1 MAVEHVTAFDYIN
14 PGYPNHSTTGID
26 YEQDSYIDTSNSSL
40 EQNFENFE
48 LDRDA
53 VVLNE
58 SDFLF
63 DFSELSNGVKPRDYQ
78 KDLFLRSLNKNT
90 IIVLET
96 GSGKTLIASMIIE
109 YFGLNRRTLEFEN
122 FSTVPRTNVHNNIK
136 LSFFLCNTTILV
148 EQQGKSLLDTT
159 NRAIKIY
166 KSRGK
171 HSQYSCK
178 EWRESWKSA
187 EVHVMTSQTLL
198 NCLRHGFILISEIML
213 LIFDEC
219 HNSRKGTPYNRIM
232 REFYD
237 LSQIDSRPR
246 IFGMTASTAN
256 AYESMEY
263 SVNRIQQ
270 TMDSEIQTLSST
282 NSKFSGNSNVT
293 NVTLEYDLDFS
304 SNNEWLSDLIFS
316 QIKSYK
322 EINSIKSEVDYL
334 KKELGYYAGL
344 YVMHALTTYWKD
356 LVFKTGASQVELQD
370 KLFGQSENHHNSNYT
385 SDEKYIHTS
394 DYMINEINSAIKLIY
409 SYSGLDNVLFIN
421 RNPKKNINNFL
432 EYDYDHLFAPGTH
445 SWISSKPYLT
455 SKVNVLLQFLMKYK
469 SRNQLKSLEDPFC
482 AIIFVNRRSTA
493 YALSLIIQSLSEFDF
508 IKCEPFIGNGNIKKK
523 PILQALNLVT
533 NCKKRMTQLE
543 LMSTL
548 ERFKAGKTNLLVAT
562 QVAEEGLDVSMCNLV
577 VRFDPA
583 LTLVSFVQAR
593 GRARHL
599 LSEYVI
605 MVPRNISQVKNEFN
619 LSKQQKSN
627 KFDSFENIIDKSSH
641 RDISHYNSLASMEK
655 DFNSFSSTTNVLSQN
670 DTKPNLTEGQISVE
684 ISFNVE
690 IPKGFLDIAEEMRVE
705 TGISLSPDL
714 EDILK
719 SLAYQIQSS
728 AINGKIEKTYFKVP
742 ETGAQLTTNSAKVVL
757 NKYVQSLPKDFY
769 TDCKISYEH
778 EERKSKFRYKLALPG
793 SSTIRL
799 VVGPWSDS
807 NKSAKQSAIF
817 YSVIILFFY
826 GALNDYLMPV
836 DLKTSYL
843 RHSIKKN
850 ILGNAYSDLENIISN
865 KYCVNVFD
873 PFSVQ
878 KFNSLSP
885 TKSDH
890 TSTNTNNT
898 ALNQES
904 KISIG
909 KKRKFDSS
917 NCYQT
922 KAKKNTS
929 TNSESILENGA
940 ISYETFN
947 PTHWT
952 PATFYNNS
960 SSIFSS
966 SKKYLDLYVYV
977 CDLNPFSFENEN
989 LNQKLNLNE
998 THLPND
1004 KYNDNLL
1011 LLAFFVNPIPKD
1023 LTIPIYSEI
1032 GSNIPKFYR
1041 FDPLSTKNISSNN
1054 PFNRHLNKSLG
1065 SKAGNNPSDPN
1076 YNKLSLSIDEWDKL
1090 VLYTSSIFSLIYQT
1104 EFRIDP
1110 KDASYAFSP
1119 PTKEFEAKLLST
1131 LKKRRDFRVEKHNFN
1146 APKNLRFYNTFL
1158 EFTNSLPNFT
1168 NRDID
1173 WTQIRQ
1179 FLYDPN
1185 RLTSFH
1191 ISKWEDMLD
1200 KYVIISDINKFSLC
1214 TTKKSLRATSNDTI
1228 LDILSELGSNC
1239 IIENETL
1246 DEISEDF
1253 CKSFDISPKSSNIY
1267 NILQSLI
1274 PNKAVSIRLID
1285 YLFQNSLIFNDLNYN
1300 LVTDCSL
1307 IQVETLEFPIDY
1319 TRSQGV
1325 HNTSPLKISNSNKT
1339 STIFFEHKTSF
1350 EQSKAFNKLLPNPL
1364 NDLRDKLTRFKK
1376 SLEVPGLSDKDIESL
1391 EIKIF
1396 NCIANYVRSVVTIP
1410 SLTRV
1415 LNWSVGQI
1423 HQLSVL
1429 PSLMHRLH
1437 STLIHCDVSEALNL
1451 PISPH
1456 SLPSDM
1462 VCSDSKDSILSEDI
1476 GFNFNDE
1483 VITVKDLFALSS
1495 KFAKSPNKSF
1505 DILQKNKDSNSEY
1518 LNEVV
1523 FNNYHELNT
1532 LPSWLYRTALT
1543 SQVAS
1548 DDVNYQRLEMLG
1560 DSVLKLLIA
1569 TQLFAGLV
1577 PLISHE
1583 GILSSYTGLLVSNNF
1598 LAKVS
1603 RKTGLCYGVWC
1614 SRFESKSH
1622 FPPGKGWRRSV
1633 FPLPRTIS
1641 YYSQP
1646 WSFERGC
1653 TSRVYNYDNFSDRF
1667 IYSDCI
1673 CKPTVVDYKNSI
1685 PQTSSSVDTL
1695 DKNDI
1700 DLNYKDV
1707 GAGEYCTRDFLK
1719 PEPNS
1724 CRNSSYKD
1732 NKITKNTPPDSQ
1744 EISSVEEDS
1753 NQISLSDI
1761 ILFSNLAK
1769 LNSKKLP
1776 LHLEN
1781 NLTTNT
1787 KDAFINTESE
1797 PRLGNKDALYFI
1809 NKNNISLELSIDK
1822 SDSNTAN
1829 SNIFTKDSILGL
1841 NNIIPS
1847 ESTCLLDKPSHLVL
1861 ENQHNH
1867 LPHQNSISNF
1877 FSKTKGE
1884 MVSNHF
1890 DKDDKKKYSDIC
1902 KSNEFLPISSSISS
1916 NKKTLCDLMDLIS
1929 PEQKIDVFKEKAP
1942 TVCEIDYAKHK
1953 DQPNSKPSHMDSTN
1967 LHQNYPKP
1975 IHYFFPTKKPPSFVG
1990 TKPKH
1995 PFHKQHFKLTS
2006 ETPAFSKLALKTQAD
2021 LVESVLGA
2029 SYKFSGIELAFKT
2042 AKSLGMVKSNWNEWN
2057 DLYESFNS
2065 LHKNDQLD
2073 KSSLSNNPFRAKI
2086 RVDSPAS
2093 IIVQKYNK
2101 VKHVESILGY
2111 KFKNPSILVE
2121 ALTHSSA
2128 SKADTSSYERLEFLG
2143 DAVISMLITDY
2154 YYDKIKVKK
2163 PLSPHIITLV
2173 KHVAV
2178 SNSVLGLIS
2187 LLHNFHTFLL
2197 FDSNVLKNEIEA
2209 YVSSINLC
2217 VSNWKNQKITSSSTQ
2232 FNQKTSVKNVFNLS
2246 SNNDKGS
2253 KSCNSNENSFKV
2265 KLRKPMDTILYSSD
2279 ENEDKDNNNYNLLKN
2294 LISQNEDTDDLNL
2307 EWLNLPPELWA
2318 ESDPPKTMGDIHE
2331 SLMGAVFV
2339 DSGFSIKVVEKVFNK
2354 IFLPFI
2360 KKYVGPHQITL
2371 NSVIH
2376 IQMLIQ
2382 SKRCT
2387 SFKFETM
2394 GLDDAIKNPKINSM
2408 ITRHNKKF
2416 KKLDIY
2422 KNSNDNTIFQLNKK
2436 GAFNSF
2442 LASKGTAE
2450 ESTKFLENSPMIPN
2464 LVELKKTGRAPTVT
2478 FLILHKREII
2488 GFGGG
2493 LNTKKSKA
2501 RAANQAVS
2509 NWDSDSIYSILNVI
2523 EGCCNC
2529 AESNLNTSPNVF

>member
-1065 SKAGNNPSDPN
+1065 SKAGNNSSDPN

-1119 PTKEFEAKLLST
+1119 PTKEFEAKLL
-1131 LKKRRDFRVEKHNFN
+1131 
-1146 APKNLRFYNTFL
+1146 
-1158 EFTNSLPNFT
+1158 
-1168 NRDID
+1168 
-1173 WTQIRQ
+1173 
-1179 FLYDPN
+1179 
-1185 RLTSFH
+1185 
-1191 ISKWEDMLD
+1191 
-1200 KYVIISDINKFSLC
+1200 
-1214 TTKKSLRATSNDTI
+1214 
-1228 LDILSELGSNC
+1228 
-1239 IIENETL
+1239 
-1246 DEISEDF
+1246 
-1253 CKSFDISPKSSNIY
+1253 
-1267 NILQSLI
+1267 
-1274 PNKAVSIRLID
+1274 
-1285 YLFQNSLIFNDLNYN
+1285 
-1300 LVTDCSL
+1300 
-1307 IQVETLEFPIDY
+1307 
-1319 TRSQGV
+1319 
-1325 HNTSPLKISNSNKT
+1325 
-1339 STIFFEHKTSF
+1339 
-1350 EQSKAFNKLLPNPL
+1350 
-1364 NDLRDKLTRFKK
+1364 
-1376 SLEVPGLSDKDIESL
+1376 
-1391 EIKIF
+1391 
-1396 NCIANYVRSVVTIP
+1396 
-1410 SLTRV
+1410 
-1415 LNWSVGQI
+1415 
-1423 HQLSVL
+1423 
-1429 PSLMHRLH
+1429 
-1437 STLIHCDVSEALNL
+1437 
-1451 PISPH
+1451 
-1456 SLPSDM
+1456 
-1462 VCSDSKDSILSEDI
+1462 
-1476 GFNFNDE
+1476 
-1483 VITVKDLFALSS
+1483 
-1495 KFAKSPNKSF
+1495 
-1505 DILQKNKDSNSEY
+1505 
-1518 LNEVV
+1518 
-1523 FNNYHELNT
+1523 
-1532 LPSWLYRTALT
+1532 
-1543 SQVAS
+1543 
-1548 DDVNYQRLEMLG
+1548 
-1560 DSVLKLLIA
+1560 
-1569 TQLFAGLV
+1569 
-1577 PLISHE
+1577 
-1583 GILSSYTGLLVSNNF
+1583 
-1598 LAKVS
+1598 
-1603 RKTGLCYGVWC
+1603 
-1614 SRFESKSH
+1614 
-1622 FPPGKGWRRSV
+1622 
-1633 FPLPRTIS
+1633 
-1641 YYSQP
+1641 
-1646 WSFERGC
+1646 
-1653 TSRVYNYDNFSDRF
+1653 
-1667 IYSDCI
+1667 
-1673 CKPTVVDYKNSI
+1673 
-1685 PQTSSSVDTL
+1685 
-1695 DKNDI
+1695 
-1700 DLNYKDV
+1700 
-1707 GAGEYCTRDFLK
+1707 
-1719 PEPNS
+1719 
-1724 CRNSSYKD
+1724 
-1732 NKITKNTPPDSQ
+1732 
-1744 EISSVEEDS
+1744 
-1753 NQISLSDI
+1753 
-1761 ILFSNLAK
+1761 
-1769 LNSKKLP
+1769 
-1776 LHLEN
+1776 
-1781 NLTTNT
+1781 
-1787 KDAFINTESE
+1787 
-1797 PRLGNKDALYFI
+1797 
-1809 NKNNISLELSIDK
+1809 
-1822 SDSNTAN
+1822 
-1829 SNIFTKDSILGL
+1829 
-1841 NNIIPS
+1841 
-1847 ESTCLLDKPSHLVL
+1847 
-1861 ENQHNH
+1861 
-1867 LPHQNSISNF
+1867 
-1877 FSKTKGE
+1877 
-1884 MVSNHF
+1884 
-1890 DKDDKKKYSDIC
+1890 
-1902 KSNEFLPISSSISS
+1902 
-1916 NKKTLCDLMDLIS
+1916 
-1929 PEQKIDVFKEKAP
+1929 
-1942 TVCEIDYAKHK
+1942 
-1953 DQPNSKPSHMDSTN
+1953 
-1967 LHQNYPKP
+1967 
-1975 IHYFFPTKKPPSFVG
+1975 
-1990 TKPKH
+1990 
-1995 PFHKQHFKLTS
+1995 
-2006 ETPAFSKLALKTQAD
+2006 
-2021 LVESVLGA
+2021 
-2029 SYKFSGIELAFKT
+2029 
-2042 AKSLGMVKSNWNEWN
+2042 
-2057 DLYESFNS
+2057 
-2065 LHKNDQLD
+2065 
-2073 KSSLSNNPFRAKI
+2073 
-2086 RVDSPAS
+2086 
-2093 IIVQKYNK
+2093 
-2101 VKHVESILGY
+2101 
-2111 KFKNPSILVE
+2111 
-2121 ALTHSSA
+2121 
-2128 SKADTSSYERLEFLG
+2128 
-2143 DAVISMLITDY
+2143 
-2154 YYDKIKVKK
+2154 
-2163 PLSPHIITLV
+2163 
-2173 KHVAV
+2173 
-2178 SNSVLGLIS
+2178 
-2187 LLHNFHTFLL
+2187 
-2197 FDSNVLKNEIEA
+2197 
-2209 YVSSINLC
+2209 
-2217 VSNWKNQKITSSSTQ
+2217 
-2232 FNQKTSVKNVFNLS
+2232 
-2246 SNNDKGS
+2246 
-2253 KSCNSNENSFKV
+2253 
-2265 KLRKPMDTILYSSD
+2265 
-2279 ENEDKDNNNYNLLKN
+2279 
-2294 LISQNEDTDDLNL
+2294 
-2307 EWLNLPPELWA
+2307 
-2318 ESDPPKTMGDIHE
+2318 
-2331 SLMGAVFV
+2331 
-2339 DSGFSIKVVEKVFNK
+2339 
-2354 IFLPFI
+2354 
-2360 KKYVGPHQITL
+2360 
-2371 NSVIH
+2371 
-2376 IQMLIQ
+2376 
-2382 SKRCT
+2382 
-2387 SFKFETM
+2387 
-2394 GLDDAIKNPKINSM
+2394 
-2408 ITRHNKKF
+2408 
-2416 KKLDIY
+2416 
-2422 KNSNDNTIFQLNKK
+2422 
-2436 GAFNSF
+2436 
-2442 LASKGTAE
+2442 
-2450 ESTKFLENSPMIPN
+2450 
-2464 LVELKKTGRAPTVT
+2464 
-2478 FLILHKREII
+2478 
-2488 GFGGG
+2488 
-2493 LNTKKSKA
+2493 
-2501 RAANQAVS
+2501 
-2509 NWDSDSIYSILNVI
+2509 
-2523 EGCCNC
+2523 
-2529 AESNLNTSPNVF
+2529 